1 MSTSQITR
9 LMSNETLARV
19 ERLRINSSRRFTN
32 KSRGEHLAGKG
43 GQSIEF
49 SDYRDYCD
57 GDDVRYI
64 DWNIFSRLRR
74 PYMKIYHE
82 EEEQHVVIL
91 IDGSSSMQFEGKFER
106 AKELAAAF
114 GTMGLMALE
123 RVSCWAFND
132 GTGPLPRF
140 RPTTGR
146 TQMNK
151 LFSFVEGVE
160 AGGDTPVDRGIETL
174 LKYHRGRGVAI
185 VISDFLTPA
194 DIGRTFNLLY
204 SSGMEVMALQILGPT
219 EIDPDVTGDVRFV
232 DCETSTRLD
241 VSSAASLLDLYQEYR
256 LAFEANLEGACRKR
270 GGQFISTNSGDS
282 LEHVLFDQLLR
293 KGWIK

>member
-1 MSTSQITR
+1 MSKPQITP
-9 LMSNETLARV
+9 LMKNETLARV
-19 ERLRINSSRRFTN
+19 ERLRINTSRRFTN

-74 PYMKIYHE
+74 PYMKIFHE

-91 IDGSSSMQFEGKFER
+91 VDASSSMQFEGKFER

-123 RVSCWAFND
+123 RVSCWAFNED
-132 GTGPLPRF
+132 TGPLMRF
-140 RPTTGR
+140 QPTTGR
-146 TQMNK
+146 IQMPK
-151 LFSFVEGVE
+151 LFAFIESLQV
-160 AGGDTPVDRGIETL
+160 GGDRSVDRGIETL

-194 DIGRTFNLLY
+194 NFGRTFNLLY
-204 SSGMEVMALQILGPT
+204 SSGLEVMALQVLSPT
-219 EIDPDVTGDVRFV
+219 EVDPDVTGDVRFI
-232 DCETSTRLD
+232 DCENQERLD
-241 VSSAASLLDLYQEYR
+241 VSSAASLVDLYQEYR
-256 LAFEANLEGACRKR
+256 LAFAANLEEECRKR
-270 GGQFISTNSGDS
+270 GGKFLSTNSGTTLD
-282 LEHVLFDQLLR
+282 HVLFDQLQR
-293 KGWIK
+293 KGWVK